1 MEIREAIKIIEKERD
16 HCASHNR
23 DFGKSAEYH
32 KEMQDMVDA
41 FDVAI
46 KVLKREADW
55 EEDNESYHSVG
66 GTGNGNA

>member
-1 MEIREAIKIIEKERD
+1 MEIVEAIKIIKSERD

-41 FDVAI
+41 FDMAI
-46 KVLKREADW
+46 EAL
-55 EEDNESYHSVG
+55 ERHES
-66 GTGNGNA
+66 